1 MNTETQS
8 CKLPGWLRAWLAV
21 GTAIVVFRIA
31 RLAMAALFFCIQT
44 NSMGIPL
51 VIISRIINFL
61 HRWDSVLVPGISLA
75 IAVLA
80 SRWVEIKF
88 LTRSRGAGL
97 VASLLFTGLAGFPLN
112 VWFGIQPIME
122 SPLEF
127 AIRQHYSMETVEAI
141 IDRYPRLINGSDL
154 PRDQEPP
161 LAIAAYEAKTNLV
174 ELLIRKGANVD
185 AAVARLQQLKAES
198 AVKLV
203 LDCSKNHNN
212 VTPANGASPHR

>member
-1 MNTETQS
+1 
-8 CKLPGWLRAWLAV
+8 
-21 GTAIVVFRIA
+21 
-31 RLAMAALFFCIQT
+31 MATLFFCIQT
-44 NSMGIPL
+44 YSMGIPL

-88 LTRSRGAGL
+88 LTRSRRAGL
-97 VASLLFTGLAGFPLN
+97 VASLIFTGLACFPFNL
-112 VWFGIQPIME
+112 VFRIQPIMA
-122 SPLEF
+122 SPLEI

-141 IDRYPRLINGSDL
+141 IDRYPRLINGSDR
-154 PRDQEPP
+154 PWHQDQP
-161 LAIAAYEAKTNLV
+161 LADAAYEARTNLV

-185 AAVARLQQLKAES
+185 AAVARLQQLNAES